1 MDVKPILDE
10 LARMKKEGAGLGALL
25 EAAVRLLHASN
36 PRFHWTG
43 IYEMYPDNVLRLG
56 PFVGAP
62 TDHVFIAVGR
72 GVCGTAVAEKRT
84 INVPDVRKVANYLA
98 CSTSTRSELVVLIR
112 RGDRIFSQIDIDS
125 HELDAFDPPAV
136 EAVERVA
143 EWLAEAY
150 AGAGAPGA
158 PRPDAPRRS

>member
-1 MDVKPILDE
+1 MNVQPILDE
-10 LARMKKEGAGLGALL
+10 LARMKEQGDGLGALL
-25 EAAVRLLHASN
+25 ETAVRLLHASN

-43 IYEMYPDNVLRLG
+43 IYELFPDDVLRLG

-125 HELDAFDPPAV
+125 HELDAFDPTTV

-143 EWLAEAY
+143 DWLAEAY
-150 AGAGAPGA
+150 AGAPGA
-158 PRPDAPRRS
+158 PRPDAPRRA